1 MLIGEIYM
9 KKILAVTG
17 IRSEY
22 FILQPIFEELI
33 KRKDIKLNVVVTGTH
48 LSPVHGNTYKFIEN
62 DGYNIIKLETLL
74 SSDSLSGRCKSVGI
88 QIMGLADIVLREKPD
103 WLMVLG
109 DREESI
115 TTATVGTYLNLP
127 VAHICGGDRVVGNID
142 DSVRHAVTKLAHLH
156 FPTTE
161 ENGKRILKMGEEPWR
176 VNVVGNPALDS
187 LRKQPN
193 LSYRYINDMLGTD
206 LKEEEPFILL
216 IKHPLSSEI
225 EEAGEQMRVTLQ
237 AVGELGYSTIITY
250 PNSDAGGFEMIKVI
264 KEFEKKYSFIKAFE
278 TLPRDIFVNL
288 QRNAAVLLGNSSS
301 GILEAPFLK
310 LPVINV
316 GNRQKQRQHS
326 ENIIF
331 IPHDKE
337 KIKEAINIAINN
349 KEFIETC
356 KYCTNPYGD
365 GYSSKRIVDTIIN
378 TPINSKLLNKQIV
391 Y

>member
-1 MLIGEIYM
+1 M

-22 FILQPIFEELI
+22 FILQPIFEELT
-33 KRKDIKLNVVVTGTH
+33 KRNDIRLKVVVTGTH
-48 LSPVHGNTYKFIEN
+48 LSPLHGNTYKLIEN
-62 DGYNIIKLETLL
+62 DGYNLIKLETLL
-74 SSDSLSGRCKSVGI
+74 SSDLLSGRCKSVGI
-88 QIMGLADIVLREKPD
+88 QLMGLTDIVLREKPD

-115 TTATVGTYLNLP
+115 TTATVGTYMNIP

-156 FPTTE
+156 FPTTR
-161 ENGKRILKMGEEPWR
+161 ENGDRILKMGEEPWR

-187 LRKQPN
+187 IRKQEN
-193 LSYRYINDMLGTD
+193 LSYDYINNRLGTN
-206 LKEEEPFILL
+206 LKEEKPFILL

-225 EEAGEQMRVTLQ
+225 EEAENQMRVTLE
-237 AVGELGYSTIITY
+237 AVSELGYSTIITY
-250 PNSDAGGFEMIKVI
+250 PNSDAGGYDMIRVI
-264 KEFEKKYSFIKAFE
+264 KEFERKYSFIKAFE

-288 QRNAAVLLGNSSS
+288 QRKAALLLGNSSS

-310 LPVINV
+310 LPVVNV
-316 GNRQKQRQHS
+316 GNRQKQRQHA

-331 IPHDKE
+331 VPHEKE
-337 KIKEAINIAINN
+337 KIKESIEKAIFD
-349 KEFIETC
+349 KDFIELC
-356 KYCTNPYGD
+356 KNCINPYGD
-365 GYSSKRIVDTIIN
+365 GYSGERIARIIAE
-378 TPINSKLLNKQIV
+378 TEINNELINKQII